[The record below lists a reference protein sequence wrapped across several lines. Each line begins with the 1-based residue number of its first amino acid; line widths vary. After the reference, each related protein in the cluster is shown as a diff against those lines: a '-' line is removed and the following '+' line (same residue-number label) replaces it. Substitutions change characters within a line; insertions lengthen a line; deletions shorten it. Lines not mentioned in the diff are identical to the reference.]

1 MKLEYVMNNK
11 ENALKSFIKSAE
23 IRLERVGKGDNR
35 TIESVNKSLSLAK
48 ELNVTDTL
56 PEWFKNV

>member
-1 MKLEYVMNNK
+1 MNNK